1 MKVYYGDH
9 VTRLSSSFI
18 FHILTATSH
27 TQTSTSAFWMTDHG
41 DEPPKVKPRC
51 QHSPGNYCHRDICS
65 HLAYVVVAGK
75 APIRRWYMTLS
86 LKAGLCA
93 TRLELKEKTSANKC
107 NMLAHRVQN
116 VHLYLF
122 CYGSVICNKTK
133 KVGLWVTVNLLCAE
147 RKKNNKKNRP
157 HKQSPRVSA
166 HLRQGTSLK

>member
-1 MKVYYGDH
+1 
-9 VTRLSSSFI
+9 
-18 FHILTATSH
+18 
-27 TQTSTSAFWMTDHG
+27 
-41 DEPPKVKPRC
+41 
-51 QHSPGNYCHRDICS
+51 
-65 HLAYVVVAGK
+65 
-75 APIRRWYMTLS
+75 MTLS

-93 TRLELKEKTSANKC
+93 TRLELKEKTSANKF